1 MAKKKI
7 AILATLDTKGAE
19 AHYLKAQLKH
29 LGSKALI
36 VDLGVLGEPQCKS
49 DVTRKE
55 VAKAGGKSLAELAK
69 SPTREAAAPVM
80 VAGATKVLLKKLAA
94 GKVHGVIGLGGL
106 QGTAACSSVMR
117 ALPYG
122 VPKVMVSTVASGDTS
137 PYVGVSDITMMFSV
151 GDILGLNA
159 FMRKVL
165 ANAAGAAHGMAQVKV
180 ALGQKKREAS
190 ERPLIGISN
199 LGVLTQGTML
209 AQELFAKKGYETI
222 VFHAVG
228 SGGRAMELMMRQGII
243 GAVFD
248 YAMGEISD
256 ALFHGLR
263 AGDAARLTVAGELG
277 LPQVLVP
284 GGSEHL
290 GILVSVPN
298 QLPDRWKDHRHV
310 WHNPVVLAPRLNAD
324 ELKSVAVE
332 IGKRLQATKSDAVLM
347 IPKLGTGRYA
357 MPGGPLND
365 PAGDAIYFAELKARL
380 PASLEV
386 VERELH
392 AEDPAFV
399 AEAVERLIALIEAR
413 QIRASAEEAKRK
425 ALSGERKERA
435 GAGKANADK
444 ANADKANADKAN
456 ADRANADK
464 SGDSKKRAKRA
475 KAAAR
480 DAVTRGGSG
489 GGPDAVDA
497 AGA

>member
-19 AHYLKAQLKH
+19 AQFLKAQLKH

-36 VDLGVLGEPQCKS
+36 VDLGVLGEPQCEA
-49 DVTRKE
+49 DVGRKE
-55 VAKAGGKSLAELAK
+55 VAKAGGTALAELQKAA
-69 SPTREAAAPVM
+69 TREAAAPVM
-80 VAGATKVLLKKLAA
+80 VAGATALLLKKVAA

-106 QGTAACSSVMR
+106 QGTAACCSVMR

-122 VPKVMVSTVASGDTS
+122 LPKVMVSTVASGDTS

-180 ALGQKKREAS
+180 ELNRGELGQRKRKAGEK
-190 ERPLIGISN
+190 PLIGISN

-209 AQELFAKKGYETI
+209 AQELFAKAGYETI

-228 SGGRAMELMMRQGII
+228 TGGRAMERMMRQGII

-263 AGDAARLTVAGELG
+263 AGDATRLTVAGELG

-298 QLPDRWKDHRHV
+298 QLPDRWKDHKHV
-310 WHNPVVLAPRLNAD
+310 WHNPVVLAPRLNAE
-324 ELKSVAVE
+324 ELKTVAVE
-332 IGKRLQATKSDAVLM
+332 IGKRLQATKGDAVLM
-347 IPKLGTGRYA
+347 LPKLGTGRYA

-365 PAGDAIYFAELKARL
+365 PAGDAVYFETLKQGV
-380 PASLEV
+380 PPTLEI

-399 AEAVERLIALIEAR
+399 TEAVERLIALIEKQR
-413 QIRASAEEAKRK
+413 
-425 ALSGERKERA
+425 
-435 GAGKANADK
+435 GAGKAKGDAKKEGAARGRKAKGAKVKEPNAKTAADAGAPK
-444 ANADKANADKAN
+444 AKG
-456 ADRANADK
+456 
-464 SGDSKKRAKRA
+464 SGNDA
-475 KAAAR
+475 KARAR
-480 DAVTRGGSG
+480 EA
-489 GGPDAVDA
+489 
-497 AGA
+497 